1 MPFKIVFH
9 RCWKSKLHRFLDYV
23 RHFEVWDSQQA
34 SRIASTSSFFGR
46 HELQLPRLLA
56 KLGRFESVF
65 DVEDCFACVDER
77 QERLAFVELEALLV
91 QRPTEVGDQVGYLVH
106 VVLEADGQSPLV
118 GLACRPYIEL

>member
-1 MPFKIVFH
+1 MRFKIVFH
-9 RCWKSKLHRFLDYV
+9 RCWKSKPHRFLDYV

-34 SRIASTSSFFGR
+34 SGIASTSSFFGR

-56 KLGRFESVF
+56 KLGCFQNVF
-65 DVEDCFACVDER
+65 DIEDWFACVDER

-91 QRPTEVGDQVGYLVH
+91 QRPIEVGDQVGYLVH

-118 GLACRPYIEL
+118 GLACQPYIEL